1 MLPVALEKIT
11 SSLSIFNQLLKDS
24 GQGEEKEENQLR
36 KAHRQR
42 KKKKNL
48 DYTLARKKSF
58 SCMQSYF
65 WITREY

>member
-42 KKKKNL
+42 KKKE
-48 DYTLARKKSF
+48 KSWLHT
-58 SCMQSYF
+58 C
-65 WITREY
+65 